1 MEEKISFLV
10 QGSSEKPYHVNF
22 FKQGDEI
29 TATCD
34 CKAGKFSGHCKHR
47 ISILTNSSKHIV
59 SENLEDVKK
68 VSSWIKGSEIESA
81 LNYFLEMQE
90 LEKNAKSEA
99 KKAKKIFVDIMT
111 K

>member
-10 QGSSEKPYHVNF
+10 KGSAENPYHVNF
-22 FKQGDEI
+22 FKQVNKI

-34 CKAGKFSGHCKHR
+34 CPAGQYSGNCKHR
-47 ISILTNSSKHIV
+47 VLILTNSSKNMV
-59 SENLEDVKK
+59 SENLYDVRK
-68 VSSWIKGSEIESA
+68 VSSWIKGTEIESA

-90 LEKNAKSEA
+90 LEK
-99 KKAKKIFVDIMT
+99 KAKKIFLNIMP